1 MSDLFRKTTLQL
13 MMEACKSEGCK
24 SEGCKSE
31 ADVDGDFDE
40 LEDEVES
47 CKEYAED
54 IEYGAD
60 YVPVLALESDGIP
73 IYAVELDNLNKYME
87 SAEIDDIREALE
99 NVAECNDLSMGDIY
113 LMIEDA
119 DTISEAI
126 QEAKCSK
133 KLSSKKIKSSAG
145 LEFFQDLKNKKVKVI
160 KKKSKSKRRKKKRC

>member
-13 MMEACKSEGCK
+13 MMESCKSEGCGQK
-24 SEGCKSE
+24 TE
-31 ADVDGDFDE
+31 AEVDGDFDE

-47 CKEYAED
+47 CKEYSED

-99 NVAECNDLSMGDIY
+99 NVAECNNLSMGDMY
-113 LMIEDA
+113 LMIEDG

-133 KLSSKKIKSSAG
+133 KISSKKIKSSAG
-145 LEFFQDLKNKKVKVI
+145 LEFFKDLKNKKVKVI
-160 KKKSKSKRRKKKRC
+160 KKKSKSKKRKKKR